1 MTEAESGADI
11 FGRLRRGVL
20 VETGEE
26 FLEDRALRLG
36 AGLAYYGVVTTAPL
50 LVLLVGLA
58 GLVVGEQAQTGQLVQ
73 SLTSGLGADVAQS
86 IQDAVVSLDST
97 GSFASLTLFSLV
109 ALIFTASVLF
119 VAWKDALNMIWHVE
133 YRGGVRETVQKRLFA
148 FAVVGGLGV
157 LFVAVIVAEMV
168 LAMIDGFLSNDAVID
183 TALRVAGSVV
193 PLILG
198 ALLLGMIFRFGPE
211 VEVAW
216 RAIWPGTL
224 LTTVLLLGVAW
235 GYGVYVDTFANSS
248 AAGVASSAMLLI
260 VLIYF
265 VAQIFMF
272 GAEFIKVLARRR
284 DPDLVAPS

>member
-1 MTEAESGADI
+1 VTEAESGADI

-20 VETGEE
+20 FETGEE

-36 AGLAYYGVVTTAPL
+36 AGLAYYGVVTMAPL

-58 GLVVGEQAQTGQLVQ
+58 GLVVGEQAQTGQLGQ
-73 SLTSGLGADVAQS
+73 SLTNALGTDVAQF
-86 IQDAVVSLDST
+86 IQDAVVSLNST

-157 LFVAVIVAEMV
+157 LLVAVIVAEMV
-168 LAMIDGFLSNDAVID
+168 LAMIDGFLSSDAVID

-198 ALLLGMIFRFGPE
+198 ALLLGMIFRFGPD
-211 VEVAW
+211 VEVPW

-224 LTTVLLLGVAW
+224 LTTVLLLVVAW
-235 GYGVYVDTFANSS
+235 GYGVYIDTFANTS

-260 VLIYF
+260 VLVYF

>member
-1 MTEAESGADI
+1 VTEATSGADI

-20 VETGEE
+20 VETGEVY
-26 FLEDRALRLG
+26 LEDRALRLG
-36 AGLAYYGVVTTAPL
+36 AGLAYYGVVTMAPF

-58 GLVVGEQAQTGQLVQ
+58 GLVVGDEAQTGQLGE
-73 SLTSGLGADVAQS
+73 SLTNVLGADVAQF
-86 IQDAVVSLDST
+86 IQDAVVSLDNT

-109 ALIFTASVLF
+109 ALIFAASVLF

-157 LFVAVIVAEMV
+157 LLVAVLAAEMV
-168 LAMIDGFLSNDAVID
+168 LALIDGFLSSDAVID
-183 TALRVAGSVV
+183 TALRVAGSVM

-198 ALLLGMIFRFGPE
+198 ALLLGMIFWFGLE
-211 VEVAW
+211 VEVPW

-224 LTTVLLLGVAW
+224 LTTVLLLLVAW

-248 AAGVASSAMLLI
+248 VAGVASSAMLLI
-260 VLIYF
+260 VLVYF

-284 DPDLVAPS
+284 DSDLVAPS

>member
-1 MTEAESGADI
+1 MTEAISGAD
-11 FGRLRRGVL
+11 FLGRLRRGVL
-20 VETGEE
+20 VETGEVY
-26 FLEDRALRLG
+26 FEDRALRLG
-36 AGLAYYGVVTTAPL
+36 AGLAYYGVVTTAPF

-58 GLVVGEQAQTGQLVQ
+58 GLVLGEEAQTGQLVG
-73 SLTSGLGADVAQS
+73 SLTNALGSDVAQL
-86 IQDAVVSLDST
+86 IQDAVVSLDAA
-97 GSFASLTLFSLV
+97 GSFANLTLFSLV

-133 YRGGVRETVQKRLFA
+133 YRGGVRDTLQKRLFA

-157 LFVAVIVAEMV
+157 LLLAVLVAEMV
-168 LAMIDGFLSNDAVID
+168 LAMIGGYLSNDAVID
-183 TALRVAGSVV
+183 TALRVAGSAV

-198 ALLLGMIFRFGPE
+198 TLLLSMIFRFGPD
-211 VEVAW
+211 VEVPW

-224 LTTVLLLGVAW
+224 LTMALLLVVAW

-260 VLIYF
+260 VLVYF
-265 VAQIFMF
+265 SAQIFMF

-284 DPDLVAPS
+284 DPDLVASS